1 MKTPNANLIP
11 LRKNLAMGNNPMTGN
26 KTDMP
31 KAPIRSTDG
40 MAHGGKA
47 HGGKKKGK

>member
-26 KTDMP
+26 KTNMP
-31 KAPIRSTDG
+31 KAPIRSTNG
-40 MAHGGKA
+40 KASGGGKA
-47 HGGKKKGK
+47 PPK

>member
-26 KTDMP
+26 KTAMP
-31 KAPIRSTDG
+31 KADIVSKN
-40 MAHGGKA
+40 GKA
-47 HGGKKKGK
+47 PTGKTKVK

>member
-11 LRKNLAMGNNPMTGN
+11 LHKNLAMGNNPATGN

-40 MAHGGKA
+40 KA
-47 HGGKKKGK
+47 HGGKTTSKK

>member
-26 KTDMP
+26 KTNMP
-31 KAPIRSTDG
+31 KAPIRSTNG
-40 MAHGGKA
+40 KSSGGGKA
-47 HGGKKKGK
+47 PPK